1 MEANICKI
9 WGIIRRASLSSLI
22 FLNSLYSHLSSI
34 ILSNERM
41 YSKAASRGCAPEM
54 NNGPGTATSTK
65 PWNLVNYNSTLIDA
79 GRKLKKKK
87 KKEEEGRKD
96 EFDEQAWTNGWSN
109 NYCSVGL
116 VRARARVKAGKL
128 WASVEEVKKR
138 VRARSNRQ
146 YKSFAARSPTLRA
159 IRRRL
164 RLCAIAYTRFL
175 WTAIYGLSP
184 NGNKLGGI

>member
-1 MEANICKI
+1 M
-9 WGIIRRASLSSLI
+9 L
-22 FLNSLYSHLSSI
+22 
-34 ILSNERM
+34 
-41 YSKAASRGCAPEM
+41 
-54 NNGPGTATSTK
+54 
-65 PWNLVNYNSTLIDA
+65 
-79 GRKLKKKK
+79 GR
-87 KKEEEGRKD
+87 
-96 EFDEQAWTNGWSN
+96 
-109 NYCSVGL
+109 VGA
-116 VRARARVKAGKL
+116 RARARVKAGKL

-146 YKSFAARSPTLRA
+146 YRSFAARSPTLRA